1 MTYEYEIRKK
11 AVKFIRQQERKQQ
24 LRIFQAI
31 YTLPLLGDVKK
42 MKSETNVYRLRVG
55 SYRILFEL
63 NPKSQT
69 VTVVTVTDADNRGQI
84 YK

>member
-55 SYRILFEL
+55 SHRILFEL